1 MILKNKKLLTLS
13 EQIADQIKAA
23 IISKDLNP
31 GDKLPAE
38 QELADQF
45 QVSRPTIRDAIKI
58 LAASKL
64 IVTKS
69 GAKGGHFVAE
79 IDLNTLINDISDFI
93 TLSLSLEGMTI
104 DEVLEV
110 RDTVEL
116 KSSYLAAL
124 RRTEDD
130 LKILK
135 ECLPSLENHISSS
148 QFYEQDFKFHQAV
161 AKATHNRMIITTTE
175 AITLSLT
182 NYFAQSDCPSQLREK
197 LITELYDIYEAIE
210 AKNPDLA
217 VEKMKQ
223 HLGRF
228 MVFVNITETEH
239 IQ

>member
-23 IISKDLNP
+23 IISKELNP
-31 GDKLPAE
+31 GDKLPSE
-38 QELADQF
+38 QMLADQF
-45 QVSRPTIRDAIKI
+45 QVSRPTVRDAIKL

-64 IVTKS
+64 IMTKS

-79 IDLNTLINDISDFI
+79 IDLNTLITDISDFI

-104 DEVLEV
+104 EEVLEV

-161 AKATHNRMIITTTE
+161 AGATHNRMIITTTE

-228 MVFVNITETEH
+228 MVFVNIPETEH